1 MVSNCPLF
9 CSNEGEPAEVPQEPE
24 VVEVSQE
31 PEVVEVSQ
39 DPEVVEVP
47 PPHRRRKK
55 GC

>member
-1 MVSNCPLF
+1 MVTNCPLF
-9 CSNEGEPAEVPQEPE
+9 YSDEGEPAEVPQEPE

-39 DPEVVEVP
+39 EPEVVEVP
-47 PPHRRRKK
+47 PPCQRRKK